1 MSRLDTIKNEAKE
14 RAEGGF
20 GGVKRKWYTDNEKLE
35 KLGMKQYKAKQ
46 ATNFLSIIPPE
57 DATKYFGL
65 KVFIHFDIGANHD
78 AYLCPKMMKGE
89 KCILCE
95 RREQLKTQEADKELL
110 KAFSCFPPRYL
121 FIVVDRA
128 SKETEAIGPQ
138 LYDAS
143 QGINDEIL
151 GLSKD
156 RRTGEV
162 IDISDIDN
170 GRMLV
175 FDRTGKGAT
184 STRYSAFELEKQD
197 PIPDEWLDIPTIEE
211 LLHYGTQEEMAA
223 SMGLVARDGEPE
235 DAPDPAM
242 TNTPRSRRAA
252 SVTPEVKPEV
262 QQPTA
267 PVAEPAPVT
276 APAPVAAPA
285 AESTRRRRIPRD
297 GAEASV
303 PAPAATTPAAASA
316 EPASAP
322 AEDDIKKRLRERL
335 AARGRK

>member
-20 GGVKRKWYTDNEKLE
+20 GGVKRKWYVDQEKLE

-46 ATNFLSIIPPE
+46 GTNFLSIVPPE

-95 RREQLKTQEADKELL
+95 RREQLKNQEAEKELL

-121 FIVVDRA
+121 FIVIDRA

-138 LYDAS
+138 LYDAP

-175 FDRTGKGAT
+175 YDRTGKGAT

-197 PIPDEWLDIPTIEE
+197 ALSDEWLDVPAIEE
-211 LLHYGTQEEMAA
+211 LLHYGTQEEMAT

-242 TNTPRSRRAA
+242 TSIPRGRRAA
-252 SVTPEVKPEV
+252 SVTPEV
-262 QQPTA
+262 QQLAA
-267 PVAEPAPVT
+267 PVAEPAPAA
-276 APAPVAAPA
+276 APAPTPA
-285 AESTRRRRIPRD
+285 EEPTRRRRIPRD
-297 GAEASV
+297 GAEAS
-303 PAPAATTPAAASA
+303 APAAVASPATPAAPS
-316 EPASAP
+316 EPAAAP